1 MELDNT
7 MRGQIN
13 DRNEELQK
21 VLNNTHAMLI
31 ENSELVEQ
39 LNEEVMKKAN
49 PVQLQS
55 KRINFMK
62 DEGKKE
68 AEVNYTKLLS

>member
-21 VLNNTHAMLI
+21 ILNNTHAMLI
-31 ENSELVEQ
+31 ENAGLVDQ
-39 LNEEVMKKAN
+39 LNETVVKKTQGNAS
-49 PVQLQS
+49 QGGDMHS

-62 DEGKKE
+62 DEGKRD
-68 AEVNYTKLLS
+68 A